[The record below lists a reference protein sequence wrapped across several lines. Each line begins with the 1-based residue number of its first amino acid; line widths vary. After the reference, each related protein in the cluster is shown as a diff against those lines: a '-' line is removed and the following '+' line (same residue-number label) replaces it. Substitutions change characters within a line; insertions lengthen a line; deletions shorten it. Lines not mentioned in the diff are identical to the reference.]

1 MDTKIAEIAAL
12 GLLMMFYI
20 LGGPEE
26 RAHTAGA
33 SLQANPTP
41 LFAPKPPGPEQ
52 GSGAHPVK
60 GGKAGKLR
68 EVKQI

>member
-1 MDTKIAEIAAL
+1 MDTKIAEIAAF

-33 SLQANPTP
+33 SLQANPTQNKAVV
-41 LFAPKPPGPEQ
+41 LIQLKGERQ
-52 GSGAHPVK
+52 GS
-60 GGKAGKLR
+60 
-68 EVKQI
+68 